1 MPGKKAPPPEG
12 APEWMVTFGD
22 MMSLLLV
29 FFISLVSMSEMK
41 RERFEQ
47 AAQSLRKAFGGFKGG
62 IGTMPIETTDSNTL
76 IQKILDELETA
87 EFKDN
92 KGDSDELGI
101 RGKDFRVT
109 NIRDGMKIDV
119 GGKIAFD
126 RFSAEMKPEARE
138 LVSKTAQQLRGYNTR
153 ILVRGHATREPLPK
167 DSPFKNARE
176 LSFARAMAVV
186 RELEASGVRPIRII
200 PMAVGDAEPFVRQA
214 YTEDRRALNRRV
226 EILVTEDLVD
236 DYAGTP
242 ATDLKELSDG

>member
-1 MPGKKAPPPEG
+1 MPGKKQEAQGG

-29 FFISLVSMSEMK
+29 FFISLVSMSEIK

-47 AAQSLRKAFGGFKGG
+47 AVQSIQNAFGGYPGG
-62 IGTMPIETTDSNTL
+62 IGTMPVEMSDSNTL
-76 IQKILDELETA
+76 IQKIFDQLKTS
-87 EFKDN
+87 EFTDH
-92 KGDSDELGI
+92 KGDSDEVGI

-126 RFSAEMKPEARE
+126 RFSAEMKTEARE
-138 LVSKTAQQLRGYNTR
+138 LVSMTAQKLRGYNTR
-153 ILVRGHATREPLPK
+153 LLVRGHATREPLPK
-167 DSPFKNARE
+167 DSMFKDARE

-200 PMAVGDAEPFVRQA
+200 PMAVGDAEPLVRQA

>member
-1 MPGKKAPPPEG
+1 VPGKKVEEPEG
-12 APEWMVTFGD
+12 APEWVVTFGD

-47 AAQSLRKAFGGFKGG
+47 AAQSIRKAFGGFQGG
-62 IGTMPIETTDSNTL
+62 IGTMPIETTDANSL
-76 IQKILDELETA
+76 IQKILDELKTA
-87 EFKDN
+87 EFKDK

-101 RGKDFRVT
+101 HGKDFRVT
-109 NIRDGMKIDV
+109 NIRDGMKVDV

-126 RFSAEMKPEARE
+126 RFSAELKPQARR
-138 LVSKTAQQLRGYNTR
+138 LVSKTAKQLRGYNTR
-153 ILVRGHATREPLPK
+153 ILVRGHATREPLPA
-167 DSPFKNARE
+167 DSKFADARE

-186 RELEASGVRPIRII
+186 KELEASGVRSIRII
-200 PMAVGDAEPFVRQA
+200 PMAVGDAEPLVRQA

-242 ATDLKELSDG
+242 AHDIKETP